1 MTKEPEKTM
10 TALDSFDVSLATSPA
25 IARWFASAG
34 YDKDPTDEQ
43 QARLVLLADFCRHLG
58 KTPDDLVAGCLRTT
72 KHGDTAISAKG
83 RNAIQTDID
92 EFMAATGRTGRDAVV
107 AGNTLRGFLIHNGVF
122 IQGPVWK
129 G

>member
-1 MTKEPEKTM
+1 MTT
-10 TALDSFDVSLATSPA
+10 LDDFDVALAASPA

-34 YDKDPTDEQ
+34 YDKDPAEEQ

-58 KTPDDLVAGCLRTT
+58 KSPDDLVAGCLRTT
-72 KHGDTAISAKG
+72 KGGDTAISAKG
-83 RNAIQTDID
+83 RNAVQTAID
-92 EFMAATGRTGRDAVV
+92 GYVASTGRTGRDAVV
-107 AGNTLRGFLIHNGVF
+107 AGNTLRGFLIHNGIF